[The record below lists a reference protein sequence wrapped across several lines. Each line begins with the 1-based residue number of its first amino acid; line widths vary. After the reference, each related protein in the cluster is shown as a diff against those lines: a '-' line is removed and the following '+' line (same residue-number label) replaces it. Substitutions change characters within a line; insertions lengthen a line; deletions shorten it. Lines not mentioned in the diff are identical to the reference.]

1 MTGEPREAGRAP
13 RMRVEWA
20 FLCDAATEHGGKVNA
35 LGIGIDHLGVS
46 VLPATHPRLALVAH
60 LRFDDADAAADT
72 EDGAAVP
79 FRVQM
84 VDADGRDV
92 ITPVDGRFQ
101 VAAAP
106 GRRLEGANL
115 LVDLQNLQFTTTG
128 PHEVQLWS
136 AGDLVAIFPI
146 EVWRVATV

>member
-1 MTGEPREAGRAP
+1 MTGRAEGVP
-13 RMRVEWA
+13 LMRVEYA

-46 VLPATHPRLALVAH
+46 TLPATHPRLSLVAH
-60 LRFDDADAAADT
+60 LRFEEA
-72 EDGAAVP
+72 EDGADAVVP
-79 FRVQM
+79 FVVKM

-92 ITPVDGRFQ
+92 IPPVEGRFQ
-101 VAAAP
+101 VQAAP

-115 LVDLQNLQFTTTG
+115 LVDLVNLQFTGTG

-136 AGDLVAIFPI
+136 EGDVIATLPI